1 MFLGD
6 SRQRLVRFIR
16 VAARQPK
23 NMTLV
28 PNIVAVFE
36 QAATPLLRCEV
47 FKSDGDLSDANRPD
61 NRYVRNSSEF
71 KLIAAVWDK
80 KFLRFE

>member
-1 MFLGD
+1 LVTRGKGCYD
-6 SRQRLVRFIR
+6 SSASQR
-16 VAARQPK
+16 ANPK
-23 NMTLV
+23 IMTLV

-36 QAATPLLRCEV
+36 QPSTPLLRCEV
-47 FKSDGDLSDANRPD
+47 FKSDGDLGDANRPD
-61 NRYVRNSSEF
+61 NRYVRVASEF